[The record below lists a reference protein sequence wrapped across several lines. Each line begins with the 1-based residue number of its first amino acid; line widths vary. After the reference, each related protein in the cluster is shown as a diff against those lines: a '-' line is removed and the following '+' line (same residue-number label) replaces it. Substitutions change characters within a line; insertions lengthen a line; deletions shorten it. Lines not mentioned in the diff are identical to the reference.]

1 MQKYLEITV
10 QLTATRDTLKREL
23 MQALGGK

>member
-1 MQKYLEITV
+1 MQEYLEITE
-10 QLTATRDTLKREL
+10 QLTATRDTLKKEL